1 VLNSPRPDSADPTDA
16 ANALAFM
23 VGFQRLSPVEPTG
36 LSKNT
41 LVFDPPLVVAF
52 PDNCTDS
59 AEIVVERR
67 ELPERTEKFTIT
79 TTSVPPTE
87 TSRGL
92 QDSDTLYLTCLAVP
106 DPTPTVTETPLPTE
120 SATPGETP
128 TPNET
133 PTPTP

>member
-1 VLNSPRPDSADPTDA
+1 MA
-16 ANALAFM
+16 
-23 VGFQRLSPVEPTG
+23 GFQRLSAVEATG

-41 LVFDPPLVVAF
+41 LVFDPPLVVAA
-52 PDNCTDS
+52 PDNCTDT
-59 AEIVVERR
+59 ARLVIERR
-67 ELPERTEKFTIT
+67 GFLERTEKFAIT
-79 TTSVPPTE
+79 TTSVPPTAQ
-87 TSRGL
+87 SRGL

-133 PTPTP
+133 PTPIETATP